1 MMETII
7 LMAVFALGLAINF
20 GFIHFGWACIT
31 GDWSD
36 WKESIGFILILS
48 IVISFGVLLA

>member
-1 MMETII
+1 METVI
-7 LMAVFALGLAINF
+7 LMVMIGVGLFINF

-36 WKESIGFILILS
+36 WKDAVGFIFAIS
-48 IVISFGVLLA
+48 VIVSLGVLIS

>member
-1 MMETII
+1 METII
-7 LMAVFALGLAINF
+7 LMLMFALGMAINF

-36 WKESIGFILILS
+36 WKESIGFIVAIS
-48 IVISFGVLLA
+48 IIVSFGILLS

>member
-1 MMETII
+1 METIS
-7 LMAVFALGLAINF
+7 LMVMLGLGLALNF

-36 WKESIGFILILS
+36 WKDAIGFILIVS
-48 IVISFGVLLA
+48 IVCSLGMLL

>member
-1 MMETII
+1 METII
-7 LMAVFALGLAINF
+7 LMIMLGVGLAINF

-36 WKESIGFILILS
+36 WKEAIGFILGLS
-48 IVISFGVLLA
+48 VAISLFVLIA